1 MKPKQIILLVLLV
14 LVLIVMFQ
22 NRQVVT
28 LSFLFWDFALSQL
41 LLVLLAVG
49 FGFLAGFFTGKL
61 SGSRR
66 EPV

>member
-1 MKPKQIILLVLLV
+1 MKPKQIVLLVLLV

-41 LLVLLAVG
+41 LLVLICAG
-49 FGFLAGFFTGKL
+49 FGFLAGFFAAKL
-61 SGSRR
+61 SRGRR
-66 EPV
+66 EP